1 MVNKRMNYITTIL
14 LLPIILVTLTIFH
27 SAHAQQFGAKG
38 PTEVIVNS
46 VSLDTQSSSVEAV
59 GSAEAIKSVDIF
71 PATAD
76 RVVAVN
82 FVPGQKVV
90 QGQVLLE
97 LDSRRQKAA
106 LQRAKIQLH
115 DATRNLTRLQQSSS
129 KGAVTESALDVAST
143 AKELAKMDVI
153 DAEIELQDR
162 IVIAPFTGY
171 VGLTDVEVG
180 DRITQQTLIT
190 TLDDRSQLFINFRA
204 PESAANT
211 LAKDSLVTVQ
221 PWTNREATLEA
232 EIAQLDS
239 RISDTDRTILARA
252 ILDNAQDNY
261 RPGMSFRVNISV
273 QGQSYPVIPESGLS
287 WGATG
292 AYIWKMVD
300 GKAVKVEVQI
310 KQRMRGYL
318 LVEGDI
324 RKGEQLIVEGIQR
337 LRPGQAVKV
346 RAQETN

>member
-1 MVNKRMNYITTIL
+1 MKYITTL
-14 LLPIILVTLTIFH
+14 LLPAILLMALLTSY
-27 SAHAQQFGAKG
+27 SANAQQFGTKG
-38 PTEVIVNS
+38 PTEVIVDS
-46 VSLDTQSSSVEAV
+46 VHLDTQKSSVEAV
-59 GSAEAIKSVDIF
+59 GSAEAVKSVDIF

-76 RVVAVN
+76 KVVSIN
-82 FVPGQKVV
+82 FVPGQKVTK
-90 QGQVLLE
+90 GQVLLE

-106 LQRAKIQLH
+106 LQRAKIQLA
-115 DATRNLTRLQQSSS
+115 DATRNLTRLQQSRS
-129 KGAVTESALDVAST
+129 KGAVTESALDIAST
-143 AKELAKMDVI
+143 VKELAKMDVI

-162 IVIAPFTGY
+162 QVIAPFSGY

-180 DRITQQTLIT
+180 DRITEQTLIT

-211 LAKDSLVTVQ
+211 LGQNSLVTVQ
-221 PWTNREATLEA
+221 PWTNRDATLEA

-239 RISDTDRTILARA
+239 RISDADRTILARA
-252 ILDNAQDNY
+252 ILDNHQDMY

-273 QGQSYPVIPESGLS
+273 QGQAYPIIPESGLS

-300 GKAVKVEVQI
+300 GKAQKIEVQI

-324 RKGEQLIVEGIQR
+324 NEGEQLIVEGIQR
-337 LRPGQAVKV
+337 LRPGQAVEA
-346 RAQETN
+346 RTLEGE

>member
-1 MVNKRMNYITTIL
+1 MKYIITL
-14 LLPIILVTLTIFH
+14 LLPAILLCTNLLSF
-27 SAHAQQFGAKG
+27 SASGQQFGAKG
-38 PTEVIVNS
+38 PTEVIVER
-46 VSLDTQSSSVEAV
+46 VHLDSQKSSVEAV
-59 GSAEAIKSVDIF
+59 GSAEAVKSVDIF

-76 RVVAVN
+76 KVVSVN
-82 FVPGQKVV
+82 FVPGQKVT

-106 LQRAKIQLH
+106 LQRAKIQLA
-115 DATRNLTRLQQSSS
+115 DATRNLQRLEQSRS

-162 IVIAPFTGY
+162 RVIAPFTGY

-180 DRITQQTLIT
+180 DRITEQTLIT

-204 PESAANT
+204 PESAAST
-211 LAKDSLVTVQ
+211 LGQNSSVTVQ
-221 PWTNREATLEA
+221 PWTHRDVTLDA
-232 EIAQLDS
+232 KIAQLDS
-239 RISDTDRTILARA
+239 RISDSDRTILARA
-252 ILDNAQDNY
+252 ILDNQQDKY

-273 QGQSYPVIPESGLS
+273 LGQTFPIIPESGLS

-300 GKAVKVEVQI
+300 GKAQKIEVQI

-324 RKGEQLIVEGIQR
+324 SEGEQLIVEGIQR
-337 LRPGQAVKV
+337 LRPGQAVEV
-346 RAQETN
+346 RTVESE